1 MCSNNWRYY
10 SFSVHIIPAR
20 AQLCTPTTLFLH
32 IPNQVR
38 ILNGTV
44 VVSICFYDKTSRVD
58 LFILVY
64 FGSGFQFMATWF
76 CHFWVRVWWGRVSQK
91 CWTVPQGKAVHF
103 RIARKQKT
111 NKQTKASKSS
121 TRESLEPFYIWTIR
135 LAFQLKY
142 RYLLAVLYLPIWI
155 WSIKWVFVFF
165 SFGGV
170 VWWWWC
176 SVSWSYGLNQEP
188 CTWLATTLSLSCN
201 SQP

>member
-1 MCSNNWRYY
+1 MTK
-10 SFSVHIIPAR
+10 HP
-20 AQLCTPTTLFLH
+20 
-32 IPNQVR
+32 
-38 ILNGTV
+38 
-44 VVSICFYDKTSRVD
+44 RVD

-121 TRESLEPFYIWTIR
+121 TREPLEPFYIWTIR
-135 LAFQLKY
+135 LAFQLKC

-155 WSIKWVFVFF
+155 WSIKWVFV
-165 SFGGV
+165 SFLWGGGGV
-170 VWWWWC
+170 VVVVVCFMVLWIKPRALYMIGNY
-176 SVSWSYGLNQEP
+176 SVTELQFPAIKYI
-188 CTWLATTLSLSCN
+188 
-201 SQP
+201 